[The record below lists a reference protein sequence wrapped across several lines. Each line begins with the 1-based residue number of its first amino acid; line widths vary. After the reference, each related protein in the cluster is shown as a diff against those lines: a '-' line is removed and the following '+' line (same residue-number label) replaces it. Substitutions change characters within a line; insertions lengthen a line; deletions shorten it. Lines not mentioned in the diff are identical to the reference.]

1 MADEADTLTEQILLN
16 DTQALSDLSEMVGL
30 VSSVNDKFS
39 ALLQT
44 LGAMNGNLTQVA
56 ENTQKVAGAEAGA
69 EEQTNA
75 FAGAMTQAGTAMAMA
90 FGLGTYQIVS
100 SVINLIKGGVQD
112 GIDFAQAMFLINSA
126 VDQMRGAGVDVQF
139 KDLSDIVTT
148 LGPKL
153 QAFSNLDLSK
163 TVGQVAGLG
172 GQFGMTAKQVSD
184 LTEFS
189 LVAVERFGGD
199 AISIATAVTSGMENL
214 TTQMSRRIYQMTGVQ
229 ISSQEVYNEAV
240 QLGLDN
246 GAKTYQQL
254 DDQAKQQ
261 AYLVLLQQ
269 QLAGLQKDEVTYA
282 DNAAG
287 KVKDLGAAW
296 QNLWT
301 GWGMA
306 ITNIMPQLATM
317 FDFVIGGLSEASGIL
332 QATIDFF
339 KTGGE
344 VSGTW
349 ESFMQDIQN
358 RAAEVYKLYTN
369 PSPTAVTGAPT
380 SPSTTPLGD
389 TGAAA
394 AQAAKDKAAA
404 DNLKVEAD
412 AEKEIVSLHDS
423 EAAALEKIQTN
434 YQNKLLDNQSKYNR
448 AMIAED
454 VSAANQ
460 RQKIE
465 DNAAESMLVDAEKYR
480 QSKIEAEQ
488 KYEEEMQSLVDKF
501 QANLIDA
508 LRDNDAKTIIH
519 LIEEYD
525 NQKAEKT
532 KQYNDDKVIREEN
545 YQQEIDLAKQQ
556 EAYDLQ
562 QLNNEVAQ
570 RKAAL
575 KVQFDNE
582 NADAKTQM
590 DRQNVAEQVDINNR
604 LTAWA
609 DGLQVQYDLTNAQ
622 MKNIY
627 SIINAYLGANG
638 YVDSVYAYI
647 IARMAQVYAALGA
660 GTGSTPYTTANPPP
674 PKRYASGGSL
684 FASTPTNVTFG
695 EAGPELA
702 MFIPLGSGVAS
713 VPSPS
718 VSGGNTGGSIQL
730 QVTLDDNLRAQIVQT
745 SLDNVSLAIDRMQR
759 QNG

>member
-44 LGAMNGNLTQVA
+44 LGAMNGNLIQVA

-90 FGLGTYQIVS
+90 FGLGTYQIVN

-112 GIDFAQAMFLINSA
+112 GLDFAQAMFLISSA
-126 VDQMRGAGVDVQF
+126 VDQMRESGVDVQF
-139 KDLSDIVTT
+139 SDIASIVTD

-163 TVGQVAGLG
+163 VTGQVAAIG
-172 GQFGMTAKQVSD
+172 GQFGMTRDQVEG
-184 LTEFS
+184 LVEFT
-189 LVAVERFGGD
+189 
-199 AISIATAVTSGMENL
+199 SIAQMRLGTDAVTNANL
-214 TTQMSRRIYQMTGVQ
+214 VTSALLNITNARSAQILRNMGVEL
-229 ISSQEVYNEAV
+229 SAQEIYNEAV
-240 QLGLDN
+240 TLGITN
-246 GAKTYQQL
+246 GATSYQQL
-254 DDQAKQQ
+254 TDQEKVQ
-261 AYLVLLQQ
+261 AGIALIMQQ
-269 QLAGLQKDEVTYA
+269 QG
-282 DNAAG
+282 NWG
-287 KVKDLGAAW
+287 KWLVDYQATSTGQVKDIGAAW

-301 GWGMA
+301 GWGIA
-306 ITNIMPQLATM
+306 ITNFMPQLVTM

-332 QATIDFF
+332 KATIDFF

-358 RAAEVYKLYTN
+358 RSAEVYKLYTN
-369 PSPTAVTGAPT
+369 PSPTAVKGAPT
-380 SPSTTPLGD
+380 GPSTTPLG
-389 TGAAA
+389 TGAATGGV
-394 AQAAKDKAAA
+394 DTSAA
-404 DNLKVEAD
+404 DQLKIEAD

-423 EAAALEKIQTN
+423 ETAALEKIQTD

-448 AMIAED
+448 AMVAED

-460 RQKIE
+460 KEKIQ
-465 DNAAESMLVDAEKYR
+465 DDAAETMLVDAEKNR
-480 QSKIEAEQ
+480 QSNVEAEQ
-488 KYEEEMQSLVDKF
+488 KYEEEMQTLTDSF

-532 KQYNDDKVIREEN
+532 KQYNDANVIRQEQ
-545 YQQEIDLAKQQ
+545 YDQEIALAKQQ
-556 EAYDLQ
+556 EAYNLQ
-562 QLNNEVAQ
+562 QLNDEVAQ

-575 KVQFDNE
+575 KVQYDNE
-582 NADAKTQM
+582 NTDAATQR
-590 DRQNVAEQVDINNR
+590 DRQNTAETVDIGNR

-609 DGLQVQYDLTNAQ
+609 DGLQVQYNLTDAQ

-627 SIINAYLGANG
+627 SVINAYLGANG
-638 YVDSVYAYI
+638 YVDSIYTYI

-660 GTGSTPYTTANPPP
+660 GMTTTTTTPH
-674 PKRYASGGSL
+674 PKTPGPQAAGGSL
-684 FASTPTNVTFG
+684 FANTPTNVTFG

-718 VSGGNTGGSIQL
+718 VSGGGNTGGSIQL
-730 QVTLDDNLRAQIVQT
+730 QVTLDPNLEAKIVQT
-745 SLDNVSLAIDRMQR
+745 SLDGVALSIDRMQR
-759 QNG
+759 SQ

>member
-1 MADEADTLTEQILLN
+1 MDYMTDSEDTVTENVVIN
-16 DTQALSDLSEMVGL
+16 DSQALADLPTLISL
-30 VSSVNDKFS
+30 VSSVNDKF
-39 ALLQT
+39 AQLLTT
-44 LGAMNGNLTQVA
+44 LGQTNGQL
-56 ENTQKVAGAEAGA
+56 ENTAAATQNVKQAEVGA
-69 EEQTNA
+69 EEQTSA
-75 FAGAMTQAGTAMAMA
+75 FAGAMAQAGTAMQMA
-90 FGLGTYQIVS
+90 FGLGTFQIIN

-112 GIDFAQAMFLINSA
+112 GIDFAQSMYLINSA

-163 TVGQVAGLG
+163 AVGQVAALG

-199 AISIATAVTSGMENL
+199 ATSIATAVTSGMENL

-301 GWGMA
+301 GFGMA
-306 ITNIMPQLATM
+306 VTNVIPQLVQGLDNMIATLSQ
-317 FDFVIGGLSEASGIL
+317 VAGLF
-332 QATIDFF
+332 QAIKDFF
-339 KTGGE
+339 DTGGA

-369 PSPTAVTGAPT
+369 PSPSQVTGSPT
-380 SPSTTPLGD
+380 SPSTTPLG
-389 TGAAA
+389 TGAATGGV
-394 AQAAKDKAAA
+394 DTSAA
-404 DNLKVEAD
+404 DQLKIEAD

-423 EAAALEKIQTN
+423 ETAALEKIQTD
-434 YQNKLLDNQSKYNR
+434 YQNKLLDNQSKYDR
-448 AMIAED
+448 AMVAED
-454 VSAANQ
+454 VDAANQ
-460 RQKIE
+460 KQKIQ
-465 DNAAESMLVDAEKYR
+465 DDAAEAMLVDAEKNR
-480 QSKIEAEQ
+480 QSNVEAEQ
-488 KYEEEMQSLVDKF
+488 KYEEEMQTLTNSF
-501 QANLIDA
+501 QANLLDA

-532 KQYNDDKVIREEN
+532 KQYNDDNVVRQEQYN
-545 YQQEIDLAKQQ
+545 QEINLAKQQ
-556 EAYDLQ
+556 EAYNLQ
-562 QLNNEVAQ
+562 QLNDEVAQ

-575 KVQFDNE
+575 KVQYDNE
-582 NADAKTQM
+582 NTDAKTQM

-604 LTAWA
+604 LTTWA
-609 DGLQVQYDLTNAQ
+609 DGLQVQYDLTDAQ

-627 SIINAYLGANG
+627 AVISAYLGANG
-638 YVDSVYAYI
+638 YVDSIYTYI

-660 GTGSTPYTTANPPP
+660 GTTTPYTTANPPP

-718 VSGGNTGGSIQL
+718 VSGGGNAGGNIQL
-730 QVTLDDNLRAQIVQT
+730 QVTLDPNLEAKIVQT
-745 SLDNVSLAIDRMQR
+745 SLDGVALSIDRMQR
-759 QNG
+759 QS